1 MKEQYG
7 YELAE
12 IDAEDYMDGDYFAQI
27 GSESESESG
36 SESES
41 ESDAESDLGLDK
53 LELA

>member
-1 MKEQYG
+1 
-7 YELAE
+7 
-12 IDAEDYMDGDYFAQI
+12 MDGDYFAQI

-53 LELA
+53 LELAQ